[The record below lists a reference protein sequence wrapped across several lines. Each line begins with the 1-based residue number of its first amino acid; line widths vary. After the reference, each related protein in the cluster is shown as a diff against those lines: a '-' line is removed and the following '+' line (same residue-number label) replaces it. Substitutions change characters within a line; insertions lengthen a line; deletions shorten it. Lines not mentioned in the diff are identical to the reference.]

1 MNKKFPV
8 MDKVKLHITSQRA
21 KIINKNL
28 QSVCQK
34 CLLLVV
40 VDTNRPHEILLEE
53 VRNYFGLL

>member
-1 MNKKFPV
+1 

-21 KIINKNL
+21 NKNL

-40 VDTNRPHEILLEE
+40 DDTNHPHEILLEE
-53 VRNYFGLL
+53 VSKYFGLL